1 MVMNKNKAI
10 DIFFIAFFIL
20 FIISKLYCITQLIL
34 HRVGF
39 SESIL

>member
-20 FIISKLYCITQLIL
+20 FIISKLYCITKLIL